1 MCDCVLPAF
10 TINVVQYSIH
20 GAYNISTQ
28 NDTWS
33 YINPSFAKEKRQ
45 ICQIFFPAIHHCYV
59 AMSFYVKAIVTS
71 HSEKNSQLEVQ
82 YSEGGNEV
90 LLSCQD
96 ASAKLSS
103 AAYQKLQ
110 EFLDWPVTDPAGH
123 VDTNWGFFLP
133 YRSIIILYIYML
145 NFLKQSHHFDCTRHV
160 VWCFKFCWG
169 RLCLIIHCYISYHR
183 AIGDPHS
190 TCLHCSQEPPFSN
203 HAFYGWRST
212 NFTNWKKLCQTCF
225 RRRILF
231 LECKAWTYGMLVYI
245 PVPWSIWDYSNISYP
260 TIHER
265 GKNWLYSVPKKRIAS
280 AVQLW
285 SFLIWQSWCR
295 YCEDVFV
302 SCCIVTQPVANHM
315 SI

>member
-1 MCDCVLPAF
+1 MPDIF
-10 TINVVQYSIH
+10 S
-20 GAYNISTQ
+20 S
-28 NDTWS
+28 
-33 YINPSFAKEKRQ
+33 NPSLL
-45 ICQIFFPAIHHCYV
+45 CGY
-59 AMSFYVKAIVTS
+59 
-71 HSEKNSQLEVQ
+71 
-82 YSEGGNEV
+82 V
-90 LLSCQD
+90 LLCKSYSYEPLRKKQPVRGAVLRRWRKRS
-96 ASAKLSS
+96 ASFLPRCFCKIELSS
-103 AAYQKLQ
+103 ISEVTRVSWLTGHRPSWACWHKLR
-110 EFLDWPVTDPAGH
+110 
-123 VDTNWGFFLP
+123 FFLP